1 MRGQACY
8 TASNTNYLTL
18 ENSFNMSNDRKASVQ
33 QQFGDHAQN
42 YVTSSVHATGEDL
55 DTLVRL
61 AAPKPDDVVLDVGTG
76 GGHTALRLA
85 PQVQKVVATDITDRM
100 LDAARAFITPQA
112 DNVTFEIADAQDLP
126 FEDATFDLVTCR
138 IAAHHFEDV
147 YEFVLE
153 AARVLK
159 PGGRLVVQ
167 DQYTPDDEASN
178 RIHRHIRATTGPQP
192 RSSAQPGG
200 LAAHAVRC
208 AVGTGRGTYN
218 DTNRSVYPVGNTHRS
233 DTGNR
238 REARHVD
245 DSSAGRGARVAQP
258 HGDGHTRCKYP
269 ASLSHHR
276 RAQTRP
282 SSLTGQRAAD
292 VVQHLQR
299 G

>member
-1 MRGQACY
+1 
-8 TASNTNYLTL
+8 
-18 ENSFNMSNDRKASVQ
+18 MSNDRKASVQ

-61 AAPKPDDVVLDVGTG
+61 AAPKSDDVVLDVGTG

-167 DQYTPDDEASN
+167 DQYTPDDERAIEYIDTFERLRDPSHGHQLSREDWRRTLLDARLELGEEHTMTRTDQFIPWAE
-178 RIHRHIRATTGPQP
+178 RIGATPET
-192 RSSAQPGG
+192 
-200 LAAHAVRC
+200 V
-208 AVGTGRGTYN
+208 
-218 DTNRSVYPVGNTHRS
+218 
-233 DTGNR
+233 
-238 REARHVD
+238 E
-245 DSSAGRGARVAQP
+245 
-258 HGDGHTRCKYP
+258 K
-269 ASLSHHR
+269 
-276 RAQTRP
+276 
-282 SSLTGQRAAD
+282 LTTLMIQAPD
-292 VVQHLQR
+292 VVREWLNPTAMGTPDASIQHRYLIIV
-299 G
+299 GHKPAE